1 MPAHL
6 GFMFLLLALIF
17 SLYGFGASIAAA
29 WLRHR
34 RLYRSGRMAA
44 TMTAMFIVLA
54 AVVMWLSLFARDY
67 SIAYVWRNSS
77 NDLPAF
83 YTFTTFWSAL
93 EGSHF
98 LWMMIL
104 AIFTVIAL
112 WTGNRDNEHIMPWV
126 AASLLAVV
134 SWMLYLA
141 VSHSDPFVMQLPA
154 PTNGLGKNPLLQNP
168 YMAIHPPTLFTG
180 YTALAIP
187 FAYAI
192 AAMAYGDITEG
203 WLKTTR
209 RWTLFAWCALTAGV
223 ALGGHWAYVELGW
236 AGYWAWD
243 PVENSSFMPWLM
255 ATALL
260 HSMVIQD
267 KLGHLKRSGIILA
280 ILAFFF
286 SFFGTFITRS
296 GIITSVHSFADGN
309 IGPNYLIFIASL
321 LVGSLALF
329 AFRAPSILPPDA
341 GKVWGVSKESA
352 LIVTQFLLLTLAAV
366 VFIGTVFPIVSEAV
380 SNQRISIQAPYFNAF
395 APWIG
400 LAMIVAIAMGNLLR
414 YHSAKIPG
422 GRAVLINA
430 AVIAI
435 LPAALFC
442 WRGEVFKT
450 TRAWPLGAQIVGI
463 YLVMWSVVCL
473 CADFRQRLAPF
484 ANVAGGVFARWA
496 AFLRRNTAYTG
507 AFVAH
512 IGVLLAILGFL
523 GNYRGVDRE
532 VTLRSGETASLFGYD
547 FTMGKFQVREE
558 GNATLYEA
566 PLLVTRDGREIGTVY
581 PAKSKYPT
589 KPELMN
595 EVGVLGGFWHDL
607 YAVIVDFEKKSGET
621 VTLQLHV
628 NPTVRLV
635 FMSVVIMVLGGIIAA
650 FDRIRGDRSRDVAG
664 GVWEHGSG
672 SDAAHSQGGG
682 RA

>member
-1 MPAHL
+1 MPANL
-6 GFMFLLLALIF
+6 GFIFLLLALIF
-17 SLYGFGASIAAA
+17 SVYGLVANVTAAFM
-29 WLRHR
+29 RHR
-34 RLYRSGRMAA
+34 RLYRSARMAA
-44 TMTAMFIVLA
+44 TMTALFIILA
-54 AVVMWLSLFARDY
+54 ATVMWLSLFSRDY
-67 SIAYVWRNSS
+67 SIAYIWRNSS

-98 LWMMIL
+98 LWMMLL
-104 AIFTVIAL
+104 AVFTAIAL

-126 AASLLAVV
+126 GAALLCVV
-134 SWMLYLA
+134 SWMLYLS
-141 VSHSDPFVMQLPA
+141 VSYSDPFVMQLPA
-154 PTNGLGKNPLLQNP
+154 PPNGLGKNPLLQNP

-187 FAYAI
+187 FAYSI

-209 RWTLFAWCALTAGV
+209 RWTLFAWCMLTAGI

-243 PVENSSFMPWLM
+243 PVENSSFLPWLM
-255 ATALL
+255 ATSLL
-260 HSMVIQD
+260 HSMVVQD

-309 IGPNYLIFIASL
+309 IGPNYLIFIATL
-321 LVGSLALF
+321 LVGSFTLF
-329 AFRAPSILPPDA
+329 AFRAQSILPPDA
-341 GKVWGVSKESA
+341 GKVWGVSRESA
-352 LIVTQFLLLTLAAV
+352 LVVTQFLLLTLAAV
-366 VFIGTVFPIVSEAV
+366 VFIGTVFPIVTEAV
-380 SNQRISIQAPYFNAF
+380 NGQRISIQAPYFNAF

-400 LAMIVAIAMGNLLR
+400 LAMIVAIGVGNLLR
-414 YHSAKIPG
+414 YHSGKIPG
-422 GRAVLINA
+422 GRGVPMRA
-430 AVIAI
+430 ALAAI
-435 LPAALFC
+435 LPAAAFC
-442 WRGEVFKT
+442 WAGDVFKT
-450 TRAWPLGAQIVGI
+450 TRPWPLAAQVVGV
-463 YLVMWSVVCL
+463 YLVMVSILCL
-473 CADFRQRLAPF
+473 GAEFAERMKPF
-484 ANVAGGVFARWA
+484 AKAATTLPGRILAFAR
-496 AFLRRNTAYTG
+496 RNMAWTG
-507 AFVAH
+507 AYIAH

-532 VTLRSGETASLFGYD
+532 VTLRAGETASLFGYD
-547 FTMGKFQVREE
+547 FTLGTFRQREE
-558 GNATLYEA
+558 ENAILFEA
-566 PLLVTRDGREIGTVY
+566 PLVISRGGREIGTVY

-607 YAVIVDFEKKSGET
+607 YAVMVDFEKTRGET
-621 VTLQLHV
+621 VTLQLHI

-635 FMSVVIMVLGGIIAA
+635 FISVVIMVLGGLVAA
-650 FDRIRGDRSRDVAG
+650 LDRYRGDRSRDVAG
-664 GVWEHGSG
+664 GAWEQQ
-672 SDAAHSQGGG
+672 A
-682 RA
+682 

>member
-6 GFMFLLLALIF
+6 GFIFLLLALVF
-17 SLYGFGASIAAA
+17 ALYGLASNVAAA
-29 WLRHR
+29 VMRHR
-34 RLYRSGRMAA
+34 RLYRSARLAA
-44 TMTAMFIVLA
+44 TVTAAFIILA
-54 AVVMWLSLFARDY
+54 AIVMWLSLFSRDY
-67 SIAYVWRNSS
+67 SIAYIWRNSS

-98 LWMMIL
+98 LWTMLL
-104 AIFTVIAL
+104 AVFTAIAL

-126 AASLLAVV
+126 GAALLCVV

-141 VSHSDPFVMQLPA
+141 VSYSDPFVMQLPA
-154 PTNGLGKNPLLQNP
+154 PNNGLGKNPLLQNP
-168 YMAIHPPTLFTG
+168 YMAIHPPTLFIG

-209 RWTLFAWCALTAGV
+209 RWTLFAWCMLTAGI

-243 PVENSSFMPWLM
+243 PVENSSFLPWLM
-255 ATALL
+255 TTSLL
-260 HSMVIQD
+260 HSMVVQD
-267 KLGHLKRSGIILA
+267 KLGHLKRSGIVLA

-309 IGPNYLIFIASL
+309 IGPNYLVFIAGL
-321 LVGSLALF
+321 LVGSFALF
-329 AFRAPSILPPDA
+329 AFRAQSILPPDA

-352 LIVTQFLLLTLAAV
+352 LVVTQFLLMTLAAI
-366 VFIGTVFPIVSEAV
+366 VFIGTIFPIVTEAV
-380 SNQRISIQAPYFNAF
+380 SSQRISIQAPYFNAF

-400 LAMIVAIAMGNLLR
+400 LGLIVAVAIGNLLR
-414 YHSAKIPG
+414 YHSAKIPD
-422 GRAVLINA
+422 GRRILVNA
-430 AVIAI
+430 GVGAI
-435 LPAALFC
+435 LPAVAFC
-442 WRGEVFKT
+442 WAGDVFKS
-450 TRAWPLGAQIVGI
+450 TRPWALGAQVVGI
-463 YLVMWSVVCL
+463 YLVMASLLCL
-473 CADFRQRLAPF
+473 GSDFIGRMRPF
-484 ANVAGGVFARWA
+484 ANAGTTPWHRFS
-496 AFLRRNTAYTG
+496 AFFRRNTAYTG

-512 IGVLLAILGFL
+512 VGVLLAILGFL

-532 VTLRSGETASLFGYD
+532 VTLRAGETASLYGYD
-547 FTMGKFQVREE
+547 FTLTGFRQRQD
-558 GNATLYEA
+558 GNATLFEA
-566 PLLVTRDGREIGTVY
+566 PLVVYRNGQEVGTVA
-581 PAKSKYPT
+581 PAKSRYPT

-607 YAVIVDFEKKSGET
+607 YVVLVDFEKVRGET

-635 FMSVVIMVLGGIIAA
+635 FISVVIMVIGGLIAA
-650 FDRIRGDRSRDVAG
+650 MDRFRGDRSRDVAG
-664 GVWEHGSG
+664 GAWEQGS
-672 SDAAHSQGGG
+672 
-682 RA
+682 